1 MKSTNGPILAHIG
14 DTLHRVGETVEPL
27 AGFQTAKAMVGYV
40 DSCFYQPINYDF
52 QVFAGVYPMESNDF
66 PKLEESINRVS
77 LCRCSFESTIL
88 TVCKLT
94 LTDRSVTVQRESS
107 TALGQGCR
115 LGFLGTLH
123 MDVFRQRLEDEYDAN
138 VIITAPTVPYKGRC

>member
-1 MKSTNGPILAHIG
+1 MNSSGKFIKSTNRSISAHIG

-40 DSCFYQPINYDF
+40 DSCLYQPIDYDI

-77 LCRCSFESTIL
+77 LC
-88 TVCKLT
+88 
-94 LTDRSVTVQRESS
+94 
-107 TALGQGCR
+107 
-115 LGFLGTLH
+115 
-123 MDVFRQRLEDEYDAN
+123 
-138 VIITAPTVPYKGRC
+138 